1 MDVFLAISDSTRRGM
16 LEMLLA
22 GERSAGDFVSE
33 FSEMTQSAV
42 SQHLKVLREVN
53 LVKVRVDGSKR
64 VYSLIPETLS
74 EVDAWIA
81 RYRHFW
87 PRKLDALAKHLD
99 RKPRS

>member
-16 LEMLLA
+16 LEMLLT
-22 GERSAGDFVSE
+22 GECSAGDFVSE

-42 SQHLKVLREVN
+42 SQHLKVLRGVN
-53 LVKVRVDGSKR
+53 LVRVRVDGSR
-64 VYSLIPETLS
+64 RMYSLVPETLS

-81 RYRHFW
+81 RYRRSW

-99 RKPRS
+99 RKSK